1 MVYSVVGI
9 RIGPGMRHSWRTVR
23 AGDGTIRRNGIK
35 SLCAAAAQGVKP
47 AQSRWMSMIGGWTG
61 TDALHAVMLQVPM
74 RRAGNNGGDCPISAA
89 PCHQTRSNVGDTR
102 WSVLGARRNET
113 HPMRCSVMFGDD
125 SRATAPL
132 NRHPSCG
139 PPGAIAAL
147 VCKTFRSCL
156 EPDGLRG
163 CSSINHIG
171 TGSRR
176 ASNDRRL
183 ADGACRPHTPSNIT
197 LRQPVRRA
205 CQHDTAA
212 SRPGPEWPGRTTD

>member
-1 MVYSVVGI
+1 MGADVAF
-9 RIGPGMRHSWRTVR
+9 RTVVQEWYMPIPSTGR
-23 AGDGTIRRNGIK
+23 ARLAV
-35 SLCAAAAQGVKP
+35 SAVVLLAALSALPGV
-47 AQSRWMSMIGGWTG
+47 AI
-61 TDALHAVMLQVPM
+61 HA
-74 RRAGNNGGDCPISAA
+74 RATFAPENQPRCRSARPVGSESFA
-89 PCHQTRSNVGDTR
+89 PD
-102 WSVLGARRNET
+102 LET
-113 HPMRCSVMFGDD
+113 HPMRCSVMFGDR
-125 SRATAPL
+125 SPATAPL
-132 NRHPSCG
+132 NRRPSCG

-156 EPDGLRG
+156 EPDGRRG

-176 ASNDRRL
+176 ASNGL

-205 CQHDTAA
+205 CRRDTAA